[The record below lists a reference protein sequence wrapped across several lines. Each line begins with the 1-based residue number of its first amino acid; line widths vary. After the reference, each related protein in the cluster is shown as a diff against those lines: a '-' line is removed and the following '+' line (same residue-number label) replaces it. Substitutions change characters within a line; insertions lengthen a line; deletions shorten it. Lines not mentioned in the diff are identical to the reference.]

1 MWQEIVAQ
9 DSSEGDGEVQRGSAA
24 RERSR
29 SGDRRTS
36 AFAVCCCRLLSL
48 QFSSIVCLMAQ
59 AVMTVQVH
67 RPDGKE
73 VSLVDGGMVYVTRMN
88 HDEMET
94 EVQKKVTVLGR

>member
-1 MWQEIVAQ
+1 
-9 DSSEGDGEVQRGSAA
+9 
-24 RERSR
+24 
-29 SGDRRTS
+29 
-36 AFAVCCCRLLSL
+36 
-48 QFSSIVCLMAQ
+48 MAQ